1 MYCVGFCRSRKLS
14 IGQMQKNMDAQ
25 KLFEVEDFEANQQG
39 LTSYECPCMYC
50 HGVRTQICSIIE
62 KHLKQHG

>member
-1 MYCVGFCRSRKLS
+1 
-14 IGQMQKNMDAQ
+14 MQKNMDAQ

-50 HGVRTQICSIIE
+50 HGARTQICSIIE